1 MKKGE
6 GAWKGVRKSLG
17 SMSGEDGKSSI
28 AKTVKMLMAD
38 NADNDDAE
46 QFEAFVQNQ
55 VNQQGFELT
64 EEEEKMVQEA
74 IERTLIENKDSGVDL
89 DDDSGASDDEDDEET
104 NEVFE

>member
-1 MKKGE
+1 
-6 GAWKGVRKSLG
+6 
-17 SMSGEDGKSSI
+17 
-28 AKTVKMLMAD
+28 MAD

-89 DDDSGASDDEDDEET
+89 DDDSGASDDEET